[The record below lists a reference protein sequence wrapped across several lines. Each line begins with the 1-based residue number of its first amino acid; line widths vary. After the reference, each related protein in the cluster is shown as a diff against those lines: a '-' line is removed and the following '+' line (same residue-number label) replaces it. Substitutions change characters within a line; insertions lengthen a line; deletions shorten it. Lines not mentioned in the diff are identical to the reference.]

1 MSCRLFI
8 DSSVLFAAAY
18 STRGHAH
25 DLIQMG
31 IRGQVTLVISRL
43 VLEETRRNLA
53 ASAPEG
59 LPALE
64 RLLDNLSVE
73 IVQPSKEEVL
83 AAAEHTA
90 LKDAPI
96 LAAARAGNV
105 DILVTLD
112 RKHLLG
118 KPNHEAY
125 AQVLI
130 RTPGDTYREITKAKK

>member
-1 MSCRLFI
+1 MSFRLFI

-31 IRGQVTLVISRL
+31 IRGQVTLVMSRL

-64 RLLDNLSVE
+64 RLLDNLSFE
-73 IVQPSKEEVL
+73 IVQPSRDKVL
-83 AAAEHTA
+83 AAAKYTA

-112 RKHLLG
+112 QKHLLR
-118 KPNHEAY
+118 KPDLDAY
-125 AQVLI
+125 AQAKI
-130 RTPGDTYREITKAKK
+130 RTPGETYREITASK

>member
-1 MSCRLFI
+1 MSFRLFI

-31 IRGQVTLVISRL
+31 IRGQVTLVMSRL

-64 RLLDNLSVE
+64 RLLDNLSFE
-73 IVQPSKEEVL
+73 IVQPSRDKVL
-83 AAAEHTA
+83 AAAKYTA

-112 RKHLLG
+112 QKHLLR
-118 KPNHEAY
+118 KPDLDAY
-125 AQVLI
+125 AHAKI
-130 RTPGDTYREITKAKK
+130 RTPGETYREITASK

>member
-1 MSCRLFI
+1 MSYRLFI

-25 DLIQMG
+25 DLILMG
-31 IRGQVTLVISRL
+31 IRGKVTLVISRL
-43 VLEETRRNLA
+43 VLEETKRNLA
-53 ASAPEG
+53 ESAPEV

-64 RLLDNLSVE
+64 RLLDNLAYE
-73 IVQPSKEEVL
+73 IVQPSKDEVL
-83 AAAEHTA
+83 AAAKYTA

-112 RKHLLG
+112 QKHLLR
-118 KPNHEAY
+118 KPDLEDFAH
-125 AQVLI
+125 VKI
-130 RTPGDTYREITKAKK
+130 RTPGEAYRAITASQ

>member
-1 MSCRLFI
+1 MSYRLFI

-59 LPALE
+59 LPPLE
-64 RLLDNLSVE
+64 RLLENLSLE
-73 IVQPSKEEVL
+73 IVQPSLDEVL
-83 AAAEHTA
+83 AATNYTA

-96 LAAARAGNV
+96 LAAARTANV

-112 RKHLLG
+112 QKHLLG
-118 KPNHEAY
+118 KPELEAY
-125 AQVLI
+125 ARAII
-130 RTPGDTYREITKAKK
+130 RTPGETYREITEPK